1 MKGWLII
8 QRSPVTGVLPAAL
21 AGRAED
27 PLPSRAVDALLVP
40 LPVQEPEPSLR
51 RRQLVSMTK
60 HLLPS
65 SRRRLARLEQVLKPL
80 PSNVG
85 SPQGGG
91 QGQTAGP

>member
-8 QRSPVTGVLPAAL
+8 QRSPVTGVLPAAQ
-21 AGRAED
+21 AGRVED
-27 PLPSRAVDALLVP
+27 QLPSKAVVLLV
-40 LPVQEPEPSLR
+40 LLQVQEPEPSSR

-65 SRRRLARLEQVLKPL
+65 SRRRFAQLEPMMRSR
-80 PSNVG
+80 PSNAS